1 MGFKSENESG
11 VPKGRIVP
19 MYLTD
24 EGDLYPIFF
33 TSEEQME
40 LVGTMVGIA
49 MDRKIVVNTKE
60 QINDPREKLFIYNLK
75 EKKKIL

>member
-1 MGFKSENESG
+1 
-11 VPKGRIVP
+11 

-40 LVGTMVGIA
+40 LVGTMVGICLLYTSSWN
-49 MDRKIVVNTKE
+49 V
-60 QINDPREKLFIYNLK
+60 
-75 EKKKIL
+75 

>member
-1 MGFKSENESG
+1 MGFKQEAG

-49 MDRKIVVNTKE
+49 MEQRVVVDIHT
-60 QINDPREKLFIYNLK
+60 QINDPKEKLSIYNVK

>member
-1 MGFKSENESG
+1 MGFKQEAE

-40 LVGTMVGIA
+40 LVYTVIGVA
-49 MDRKIVVNTKE
+49 MERRVVVDTHT
-60 QINDPREKLFIYNLK
+60 QINNPKEKLSIYNLK

>member
-1 MGFKSENESG
+1 MGFKSENEGG
-11 VPKGRIVP
+11 VPNGRIVP

-24 EGDLYPIFF
+24 EGDLYPVVFA
-33 TSEEQME
+33 SEEQME

-49 MDRKIVVNTKE
+49 MEQRVVVDIHT
-60 QINDPREKLFIYNLK
+60 QINDPKTKLSIYNLK

>member
-1 MGFKSENESG
+1 MDFKNNG

-24 EGDLYPIFF
+24 EGDLFPIFF
-33 TSEEQME
+33 TSEEQMD
-40 LVGTMVGIA
+40 LVGTVVGVA
-49 MDRKIVVNTKE
+49 MENKVVVDIHT
-60 QINDPREKLFIYNLK
+60 QINDPKEKLSIYNLK